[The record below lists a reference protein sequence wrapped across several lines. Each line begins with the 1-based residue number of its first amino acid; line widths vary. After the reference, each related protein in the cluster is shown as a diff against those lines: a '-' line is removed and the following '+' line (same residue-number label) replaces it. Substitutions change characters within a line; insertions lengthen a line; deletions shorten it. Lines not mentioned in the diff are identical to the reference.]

1 MGWLERW
8 DRHNQ
13 RVLEWH
19 QHQYEEEQRG
29 AAPRNRW
36 KPFLAAAVAIAL
48 MKLLR
53 RPLEDLLGVGWFIAI
68 FWSVAFACLWLA
80 GARQRRR
87 RLTWEASR
95 ATGLSA
101 VVGDAPVSRP
111 SAGPTAA
118 QGRTPGP

>member
-36 KPFLAAAVAIAL
+36 KPFLAAVVAIVL

-53 RPLEDLLGVGWFIAI
+53 RPLEDLLGVVWITVI
-68 FWSVAFACLWLA
+68 FWSAVLAYLWLA
-80 GARQRRR
+80 GAQRRR
-87 RLTWEASR
+87 SRLTWEASR
-95 ATGLSA
+95 ATGWSA
-101 VVGDAPVSRP
+101 GGEGAASSRP

-118 QGRTPGP
+118 EGRPPAP